1 MSFKVLKNMYSKEII
16 CNVRTKMSAQYYMW
30 HIKILIFKTGN
41 VNV

>member
-1 MSFKVLKNMYSKEII
+1 MKISKEMFSHI
-16 CNVRTKMSAQYYMW
+16 RTKMYAQHFMW